1 MTKCVKVIRSLNH
14 AVTEGKSSKE
24 DGEAEEGGGG
34 RGEEVGEGGEEASN
48 SKTGL
53 LLSQRRS

>member
-1 MTKCVKVIRSLNH
+1 MSVIRSLNH